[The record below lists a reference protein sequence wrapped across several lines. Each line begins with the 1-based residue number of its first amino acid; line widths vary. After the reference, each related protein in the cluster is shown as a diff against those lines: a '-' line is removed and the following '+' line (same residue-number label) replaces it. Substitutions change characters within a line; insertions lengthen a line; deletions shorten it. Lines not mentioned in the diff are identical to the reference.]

1 MSAKL
6 SWVVSTVRSHSLALL
21 NSQKFFKLCY
31 RVMSQEQSKIL
42 VVQSLVG
49 TQRTTS
55 QSKTHHRAQF
65 SEARL
70 QVNLRLNHSSTDRTT
85 QLPCLKFGSL
95 LQRPQKYTA
104 LAAA

>member
-6 SWVVSTVRSHSLALL
+6 SWVSTVGSHSLALL
-21 NSQKFFKLCY
+21 NTQRFFKLCY

-42 VVQSLVG
+42 VQSLVG

-55 QSKTHHRAQF
+55 QSKTHHRTQF

-104 LAAA
+104 LAAV

>member
-6 SWVVSTVRSHSLALL
+6 SWVVSTVGSHSLALL
-21 NSQKFFKLCY
+21 NTQKFFKLCY

-42 VVQSLVG
+42 VQSLVG

-55 QSKTHHRAQF
+55 QSKTHHRTQF

-104 LAAA
+104 LAAV